1 MRPAK
6 QPGSRHRRLDEEPLR
21 AQHERRDSVRQLLCE
36 AANTTGADD
45 QTFSAK
51 WITDLEASY
60 RLEQVTF
67 GVGVQNLFDVYPEQV
82 LPVAAAGRA
91 LLDDQY
97 VGINGRF
104 LYARASMK
112 F

>member
-1 MRPAK
+1 MIGDWTKNRFGINTNVGLYGSYCVK
-6 QPGSRHRRLDEEPLR
+6 QL
-21 AQHERRDSVRQLLCE
+21 
-36 AANTTGADD
+36 NTTGADD

-60 RLEQVTF
+60 RLEKFTF

-82 LPVAAAGRA
+82 LPQLQPQGVR
-91 LLDDQY
+91 Y
-97 VGINGRF
+97 STTNTYGINGRF
-104 LYARASMK
+104 LYARASVK

>member
-1 MRPAK
+1 MH
-6 QPGSRHRRLDEEPLR
+6 GSYC
-21 AQHERRDSVRQLLCE
+21 VKQLL
-36 AANTTGADD
+36 TTGADD

-82 LPVAAAGRA
+82 LPVASRRA
-91 LLDDQY
+91 CVTRRPIRTGSTD
-97 VGINGRF
+97 
-104 LYARASMK
+104 ASSA
-112 F
+112 